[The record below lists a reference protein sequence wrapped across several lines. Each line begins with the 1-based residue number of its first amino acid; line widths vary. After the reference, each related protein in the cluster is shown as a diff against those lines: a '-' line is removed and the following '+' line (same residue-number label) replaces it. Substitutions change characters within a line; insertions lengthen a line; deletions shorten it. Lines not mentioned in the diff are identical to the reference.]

1 MSVPTLQEK
10 QAVSGKRL
18 ISDLL
23 KDEVEGAGEDSES
36 LETNAV
42 LTPVKEEVGNGALG
56 RRGSGFSAGLRKSWH
71 RH

>member
-42 LTPVKEEVGNGALG
+42 LTSVKEEVENGALG
-56 RRGSGFSAGLRKSWH
+56 RRGSGFSAGLRKT
-71 RH
+71 